1 MLQGAGSIALDCR
14 VKRAFFEANA
24 VPTAWRGEKIVPE
37 SSVVRRPT
45 TARRPTRLRSRA
57 PWRLSDIDYAAIDR
71 SQVINDPTLLT
82 LVTMASFV
90 ETGSDLYAHVLISYF
105 DQDPEVA
112 GWLAQSW
119 EHEEVQHGAALRKYV
134 EHVWPDFDWRTVY
147 DTFFEEYAK
156 TCTLPDLEPSH
167 GLELAARCVVEMGTA
182 TLYSSLHDYVQE
194 PVLKD
199 LAARIY
205 ADEVR
210 HYKHFYRYFRRY
222 QQRERHG
229 RWRVGRTLAKRMFAS
244 RDDDGYCAYR
254 HVWRATRTSEGGSVE
269 GDYQAFLDR
278 VGTLARRH
286 APRELPVDMLLRPLQ
301 LPAPALTGA
310 KAVARTIYRFWLH
323 A

>member
-1 MLQGAGSIALDCR
+1 MPETIAGR
-14 VKRAFFEANA
+14 RATVE
-24 VPTAWRGEKIVPE
+24 
-37 SSVVRRPT
+37 RPH
-45 TARRPTRLRSRA
+45 APLRSH
-57 PWRLSDIDYAAIDR
+57 PQWRLDDIDFAAIDR
-71 SQVINDPTLLT
+71 SRVENDPTLFT

-90 ETGSDLYAHVLISYF
+90 ETGSDLYAHVLVSYF
-105 DQDPEVA
+105 DEDPEVA

-119 EHEEVQHGAALRKYV
+119 EHEEVQHGAALRAYV
-134 EHVWPDFDWRTVY
+134 EHAWPDFDWQTVY
-147 DTFFEEYAK
+147 DSFFEEYGK

-182 TLYSSLHDYVQE
+182 TLYSSLHDYVDE

-222 QQRERHG
+222 QQREGHG

-254 HVWRATRTSEGGSVE
+254 HVWHATRQTGTDAGSSVE
-269 GDYQAFLDR
+269 RDYQAFLDR

-286 APRELPVDMLLRPLQ
+286 APRDLPVDMLLRPLQ
-301 LPAPALTGA
+301 LPAPALSGA
-310 KAVARTIYRFWLH
+310 KAVARTLYRWWLH

>member
-1 MLQGAGSIALDCR
+1 
-14 VKRAFFEANA
+14 
-24 VPTAWRGEKIVPE
+24 VPE
-37 SSVVRRPT
+37 PSVVRRPT
-45 TARRPTRLRSRA
+45 TAHPPTRLRPRA

-71 SQVINDPTLLT
+71 SQVTNDATLFT

-90 ETGSDLYAHVLISYF
+90 ETGSDLYAHVLVSYF
-105 DQDPEVA
+105 DKDPEVA

-119 EHEEVQHGAALRKYV
+119 EHEEVQHGAALREYV
-134 EHVWPDFDWRTVY
+134 GYAWPDFDWRTVY
-147 DTFFEEYAK
+147 DRFFEEYAK

-254 HVWRATRTSEGGSVE
+254 HVWRATRASEGSSVE
-269 GDYQAFLDR
+269 SDYQAFLDR

-301 LPAPALTGA
+301 LPAPASSGA
-310 KAVARTIYRFWLH
+310 KAVARAIYRCWLH

>member
-1 MLQGAGSIALDCR
+1 M
-14 VKRAFFEANA
+14 
-24 VPTAWRGEKIVPE
+24 PE

-45 TARRPTRLRSRA
+45 SAHLPTRLRSRA

-90 ETGSDLYAHVLISYF
+90 ETGSDLYAHVLVSYF
-105 DQDPEVA
+105 DDDPEVA

-134 EHVWPDFDWRTVY
+134 EHAWPDFDWRTVY

-222 QQRERHG
+222 QQREKHG

-254 HVWRATRTSEGGSVE
+254 HVWRATRTSKGSSVE
-269 GDYQAFLDR
+269 RDYQAFLDR

-301 LPAPALTGA
+301 LPAPALSGA
-310 KAVARTIYRFWLH
+310 KAIARTIYRFWLH

>member
-1 MLQGAGSIALDCR
+1 MML
-14 VKRAFFEANA
+14 EAD
-24 VPTAWRGEKIVPE
+24 
-37 SSVVRRPT
+37 VVRRPT
-45 TARRPTRLRSRA
+45 AGRPPGPLRARP
-57 PWRLSDIDYAAIDR
+57 PWRLADIDYAAIDR
-71 SQVINDPTLLT
+71 SQVANDSTLFT

-90 ETGSDLYAHVLISYF
+90 ETGSDLYAHVLVSYF
-105 DQDPEVA
+105 DADPEVA

-119 EHEEVQHGAALRKYV
+119 EHEEVQHGAALRAYV
-134 EHVWPDFDWRTVY
+134 EHAWPDFDWQRVY
-147 DTFFEEYAK
+147 DAFFEEYGK

-167 GLELAARCVVEMGTA
+167 ALELAARCVVEMGTA
-182 TLYSSLHDYVQE
+182 TLYSSLHDYVRE

-254 HVWRATRTSEGGSVE
+254 HVWHATRRVDSGSVE
-269 GDYQAFLDR
+269 REYQGFLDR

-310 KAVARTIYRFWLH
+310 KAVARTLYRWWLH

>member
-1 MLQGAGSIALDCR
+1 
-14 VKRAFFEANA
+14 
-24 VPTAWRGEKIVPE
+24 
-37 SSVVRRPT
+37 
-45 TARRPTRLRSRA
+45 LRSRA
-57 PWRLSDIDYAAIDR
+57 PWRLSDIDYGAIDR
-71 SQVINDPTLLT
+71 AQVANDSTLFT

-90 ETGSDLYAHVLISYF
+90 ETGSDLYAHVLVSYF
-105 DQDPEVA
+105 DHDPEVA

-119 EHEEVQHGAALRKYV
+119 EHEEVQHGAALRAYV
-134 EHVWPDFDWRTVY
+134 EHAWPDFDWQSVY

-167 GLELAARCVVEMGTA
+167 ALELAARCVVEMGTA
-182 TLYSSLHDYVQE
+182 TLYSSLHDYVEE

-222 QQRERHG
+222 QQREGHG

-254 HVWRATRTSEGGSVE
+254 HVWRATHMGEGSSVE
-269 GDYQAFLDR
+269 RDYQAFLDR

-286 APRELPVDMLLRPLQ
+286 APRELPVDMLLRPLS

-310 KAVARTIYRFWLH
+310 KAVARALYRCWLH

>member
-1 MLQGAGSIALDCR
+1 
-14 VKRAFFEANA
+14 
-24 VPTAWRGEKIVPE
+24 VPE
-37 SSVVRRPT
+37 SSVVRRPA
-45 TARRPTRLRSRA
+45 TAHPPTPLRPRA
-57 PWRLSDIDYAAIDR
+57 PWRLSDIDYTAIDR
-71 SQVINDPTLLT
+71 SQVTNDPTLFT

-90 ETGSDLYAHVLISYF
+90 ETGSDLYAHVLVSYF
-105 DQDPEVA
+105 EEDPEVA

-119 EHEEVQHGAALRKYV
+119 EHEEVQHGAALRTYV
-134 EHVWPDFDWRTVY
+134 EHAWPGFDWQTVY
-147 DTFFEEYAK
+147 DAFFEEYAK

-222 QQRERHG
+222 QQREDHG

-254 HVWRATRTSEGGSVE
+254 HVWRATRKGEGGSVE
-269 GDYQAFLDR
+269 RDYQAFLDR

-301 LPAPALTGA
+301 LPAPALSGA
-310 KAVARTIYRFWLH
+310 KAVARTIYRCWLH

>member
-1 MLQGAGSIALDCR
+1 M
-14 VKRAFFEANA
+14 
-24 VPTAWRGEKIVPE
+24 PE

-45 TARRPTRLRSRA
+45 TAHPPTPLRRGA

-71 SQVINDPTLLT
+71 SQVTNDPTLFT

-90 ETGSDLYAHVLISYF
+90 ETGSDLYAHVLVSYF
-105 DQDPEVA
+105 DEDPEVA

-119 EHEEVQHGAALRKYV
+119 EHEEVQHGAALRAYV
-134 EHVWPDFDWRTVY
+134 EHAWPDFDWQTVY
-147 DTFFEEYAK
+147 GAFFEEYAK

-222 QQRERHG
+222 QQREGHG
-229 RWRVGRTLAKRMFAS
+229 RWRIGRTLAKRMFAS

-254 HVWRATRTSEGGSVE
+254 HVWRATRAGEGSLVKR
-269 GDYQAFLDR
+269 DYQAFLDR

-301 LPAPALTGA
+301 LPAPALSGA
-310 KAVARTIYRFWLH
+310 KAVARALYRFWLH

>member
-1 MLQGAGSIALDCR
+1 M
-14 VKRAFFEANA
+14 
-24 VPTAWRGEKIVPE
+24 VPE
-37 SSVVRRPT
+37 ATVAQRPVA
-45 TARRPTRLRSRA
+45 ARPPTPLRSRA
-57 PWRLSDIDYAAIDR
+57 PWRLSDIDYGAIDR
-71 SQVINDPTLLT
+71 AQVASDSTLFT

-90 ETGSDLYAHVLISYF
+90 ETGSDLYAHVLVSYF

-119 EHEEVQHGAALRKYV
+119 EHEEVQHGAALRAYV
-134 EHVWPDFDWRTVY
+134 EHAWPDFDWQGVY

-167 GLELAARCVVEMGTA
+167 ALELAARCVVEMGTA
-182 TLYSSLHDYVQE
+182 TLYSSLHDYVEE

-199 LAARIY
+199 LAGRIY

-222 QQRERHG
+222 QQREGHG

-254 HVWRATRTSEGGSVE
+254 HVWRATRMGEGSSVE
-269 GDYQAFLDR
+269 RDYQAFLDR

-286 APRELPVDMLLRPLQ
+286 APRELPVDMLLRPLS
-301 LPAPALTGA
+301 LPAPALSGA
-310 KAVARTIYRFWLH
+310 KAVARTLYRFWLH

>member
-1 MLQGAGSIALDCR
+1 MP
-14 VKRAFFEANA
+14 EAN
-24 VPTAWRGEKIVPE
+24 
-37 SSVVRRPT
+37 VVRRSTAGRPPT
-45 TARRPTRLRSRA
+45 PLRSRS
-57 PWRLSDIDYAAIDR
+57 PWRLADIDYAAIDR
-71 SQVINDPTLLT
+71 SQVANDSTLFT

-90 ETGSDLYAHVLISYF
+90 ETGSDLYAHVLVSYF
-105 DQDPEVA
+105 DTDPEVA
-112 GWLAQSW
+112 GWLSRSW
-119 EHEEVQHGAALRKYV
+119 EHEEVQHGAALRRYV
-134 EHVWPDFDWRTVY
+134 EHAWPNFEWQSVY
-147 DTFFEEYAK
+147 DAFFEEYAK

-167 GLELAARCVVEMGTA
+167 ALELAARCVVEMGTA
-182 TLYSSLHDYVQE
+182 TLYSSLHDYARE

-222 QQRERHG
+222 QQREAHG

-254 HVWRATRTSEGGSVE
+254 HVWRATRTSGGGSVE
-269 GDYQAFLDR
+269 RDYQRFLDR

-310 KAVARTIYRFWLH
+310 KAVARTLYRWWLH

>member
-1 MLQGAGSIALDCR
+1 
-14 VKRAFFEANA
+14 
-24 VPTAWRGEKIVPE
+24 VPE
-37 SSVVRRPT
+37 TIAARHPTVDRP
-45 TARRPTRLRSRA
+45 PVPPRSRA
-57 PWRLSDIDYAAIDR
+57 PWRLADIDYAAIDR
-71 SQVINDPTLLT
+71 SQVADDPTLFT

-90 ETGSDLYAHVLISYF
+90 ETGSDLYAHVLVSYF
-105 DQDPEVA
+105 AEDPEVA
-112 GWLAQSW
+112 DWLAQSW
-119 EHEEVQHGAALRKYV
+119 EHEEVQHGAALRAYV
-134 EHVWPDFDWRTVY
+134 EHAWPDFDWQTVY
-147 DTFFEEYAK
+147 DAFFEEYAK

-182 TLYSSLHDYVQE
+182 TLYSSLHDYVEE

-199 LAARIY
+199 LAGRIY

-222 QQRERHG
+222 QQREAHG

-254 HVWRATRTSEGGSVE
+254 HVWGATRNHPGRQSGSGSSVE
-269 GDYQAFLDR
+269 RDYQSFLDR

-301 LPAPALTGA
+301 LPAPALSGA
-310 KAVARTIYRFWLH
+310 KAVARTLYRWWLH

>member
-1 MLQGAGSIALDCR
+1 M
-14 VKRAFFEANA
+14 
-24 VPTAWRGEKIVPE
+24 PE

-45 TARRPTRLRSRA
+45 TAHPPTGLRSRA

-71 SQVINDPTLLT
+71 PQVTNDPTLFT

-90 ETGSDLYAHVLISYF
+90 ETGSDLYAHVLVSYF
-105 DQDPEVA
+105 DEDPEVA

-119 EHEEVQHGAALRKYV
+119 EHEEVQHGAALRQYV
-134 EHVWPDFDWRTVY
+134 EHAWPDFDWQTVY

-254 HVWRATRTSEGGSVE
+254 HVWRATRTSEGSSVE
-269 GDYQAFLDR
+269 RDYQAFLDR
-278 VGTLARRH
+278 VGALARRH

-301 LPAPALTGA
+301 LPAPALSGA

>member
-1 MLQGAGSIALDCR
+1 M
-14 VKRAFFEANA
+14 
-24 VPTAWRGEKIVPE
+24 PE

-45 TARRPTRLRSRA
+45 TVHQPTRLRSRA

-71 SQVINDPTLLT
+71 SQVTNDPTLFT

-90 ETGSDLYAHVLISYF
+90 ETGSDLYAHVLVSYF
-105 DQDPEVA
+105 DEDPEVA

-119 EHEEVQHGAALRKYV
+119 EHEEVQHGAALRQYV
-134 EHVWPDFDWRTVY
+134 EHAWPDFDWQTVY

-222 QQRERHG
+222 QQREHHG

-254 HVWRATRTSEGGSVE
+254 HVWRATRKGEGSSVE
-269 GDYQAFLDR
+269 RDYQAFLDR

-286 APRELPVDMLLRPLQ
+286 APRELPVDMLLRPLH
-301 LPAPALTGA
+301 LPAPALSGA

>member
-1 MLQGAGSIALDCR
+1 MML
-14 VKRAFFEANA
+14 EAD
-24 VPTAWRGEKIVPE
+24 
-37 SSVVRRPT
+37 VVRRPT
-45 TARRPTRLRSRA
+45 AGRPRGPRRSRR
-57 PWRLSDIDYAAIDR
+57 PWRLADIDYAAIDR
-71 SQVINDPTLLT
+71 PQVANDSTLFT

-90 ETGSDLYAHVLISYF
+90 ETGSDLYAHVLVSYF
-105 DQDPEVA
+105 DADPEVA

-119 EHEEVQHGAALRKYV
+119 EHEEVQHGAALRAYV
-134 EHVWPDFDWRTVY
+134 EHAWPDFDWQRVY
-147 DTFFEEYAK
+147 DAFFDEYGK

-167 GLELAARCVVEMGTA
+167 ALELAARCVVEMGTA
-182 TLYSSLHDYVQE
+182 TLYSSLHDYVRE

-222 QQRERHG
+222 QQAEGHG

-254 HVWRATRTSEGGSVE
+254 HVWHATRRAGSGSVE
-269 GDYQAFLDR
+269 RDYQGFLDR
-278 VGTLARRH
+278 VGSLARRH

-310 KAVARTIYRFWLH
+310 KAVARTLYRWWLH

>member
-1 MLQGAGSIALDCR
+1 MML
-14 VKRAFFEANA
+14 EAD
-24 VPTAWRGEKIVPE
+24 
-37 SSVVRRPT
+37 VVRRPP
-45 TARRPTRLRSRA
+45 AGRPPGPLRSRP
-57 PWRLSDIDYAAIDR
+57 PWRLEDIDYEAIDR
-71 SQVINDPTLLT
+71 SQVANDRTLFT

-90 ETGSDLYAHVLISYF
+90 ETGSDLYAHVLVSYF
-105 DQDPEVA
+105 DADPEVA

-119 EHEEVQHGAALRKYV
+119 EHEEVQHGAALRAYV
-134 EHVWPDFDWRTVY
+134 EHAWPGFDWQGVY
-147 DTFFEEYAK
+147 DTFFEEYGK

-167 GLELAARCVVEMGTA
+167 TLELAARCVVEMGTA
-182 TLYSSLHDYVQE
+182 TLYSSLHDYVRE

-254 HVWRATRTSEGGSVE
+254 HVWHATPRTGSGSVE
-269 GDYQAFLDR
+269 RDYQGFLDR
-278 VGTLARRH
+278 VGSLARRH

-310 KAVARTIYRFWLH
+310 KAVARTLYRWWLH

>member
-1 MLQGAGSIALDCR
+1 M
-14 VKRAFFEANA
+14 
-24 VPTAWRGEKIVPE
+24 VPE
-37 SSVVRRPT
+37 ATV
-45 TARRPTRLRSRA
+45 ARRPLAARPPTPLRSRA
-57 PWRLSDIDYAAIDR
+57 PWRLSDIDYGAIDR
-71 SQVINDPTLLT
+71 AQVASDSTLFT

-90 ETGSDLYAHVLISYF
+90 ETGSDLYAHVLVSYF

-119 EHEEVQHGAALRKYV
+119 EHEEVQHGAALRAYV
-134 EHVWPDFDWRTVY
+134 EHAWPDFDWQSVY

-156 TCTLPDLEPSH
+156 TCTVPDLEPSH
-167 GLELAARCVVEMGTA
+167 ALELAARCVVEMGTA
-182 TLYSSLHDYVQE
+182 TLYSSLHDYVEE

-222 QQRERHG
+222 QQREGHG
-229 RWRVGRTLAKRMFAS
+229 RLRVGRTLAKRMFAS

-254 HVWRATRTSEGGSVE
+254 HVWRATRMGEGGSVE
-269 GDYQAFLDR
+269 RDYQAFLDR

-286 APRELPVDMLLRPLQ
+286 APRELPVDMLLRPLS
-301 LPAPALTGA
+301 LPALTLTAA
-310 KAVARTIYRFWLH
+310 KAVARTLYRCWLH